1 MHATRVRIVGRGNKL
16 WKTGWTLFVKRVTIG
31 HPAINHQI
39 SVLGMKVRVE
49 TTNPLSTWAEQM
61 AIDVHKLHWLVTVQ
75 ECMCIGRDTRLKTR
89 YKFVEFRRHP
99 SRDRAPTDDEKHAL
113 EEYRSL
119 EKKRERKREKER

>member
-1 MHATRVRIVGRGNKL
+1 MDFVRETSDDRSPSDKSPDICIRYEGTRGNDKS
-16 WKTGWTLFVKRVTIG
+16 T
-31 HPAINHQI
+31 
-39 SVLGMKVRVE
+39 
-49 TTNPLSTWAEQM
+49 LSTWAEQM

-119 EKKRERKREKER
+119 EKKRERKIGEKG